1 VIFPPKQLYIIPLLR
16 LTKYKNLITLN
27 FKPDF
32 FFVLILLLCFSIL
45 KVDSLIAQTTQTS
58 TISENGWANNSV
70 NTVIFR
76 KNSLVTFQNFQYA
89 AYYDADQFVVL
100 AKRKTGGKTW
110 QVQKTQYKG
119 DATDAH
125 KSISI
130 IVDGTGI
137 LHVAW
142 GQHNND
148 LNYAKGIASGALQI
162 GEKLAMVSEK
172 ENKVSYPEF
181 YKIPGGDLLF
191 FYRDGGSGNGNLMI
205 NRYSVK
211 TKSWTRVQN
220 GMIDGEGKR
229 NAYWQV
235 AIDKSGMLHLS
246 WVWRESPDVASNHD
260 LCYAKSSDG
269 GLTWQK
275 STGEKYNLPIIESNA
290 EYALKIPQKSELIN
304 QTSMYADAN
313 GKVFIAGYWR
323 DIPNEIP
330 QYHIVFNYGQGW
342 KVNALSF
349 RKTPFSLSGGG
360 TKKIPISRPQIIVW
374 PNGKQYAVGILF
386 RDAERGS
393 KASIAINQDIKT
405 NDWRIQDL
413 TTESVGEWE
422 PSYDTELWKYKTI
435 LNLYLQKVNQVDGEG
450 QTVSKPT
457 KINVLQWKPNLE
469 NLQ

>member
-1 VIFPPKQLYIIPLLR
+1 MVFPPKQLYRNPVFR
-16 LTKYKNLITLN
+16 LTKYTNLITLN
-27 FKPDF
+27 FKPGF
-32 FFVLILLLCFSIL
+32 SYVLILLMCLSVL
-45 KVDSLIAQTTQTS
+45 KVDSLKAQTTKIS

-70 NTVIFR
+70 NAVIFR
-76 KNSLVTFQNFQYA
+76 KNSLFTFQNFQYA

-100 AKRKTGGKTW
+100 AKRKTGARTW
-110 QVQKTQYKG
+110 QIQQTQYKG

-142 GQHNND
+142 GQHNNN
-148 LNYAKGIASGALQI
+148 LNYAKGIASGALQL

-181 YKIPGGDLLF
+181 YKLPGGDLLF

-211 TKSWTRVQN
+211 NKSWIRVQS

-235 AIDKSGMLHLS
+235 AIDKSGTLHLS

-260 LCYAKSSDG
+260 LGYAKSSDG

-304 QTSMYADAN
+304 QTSMYADAE
-313 GKVFIAGYWR
+313 GKIFIASYWR
-323 DIPNEIP
+323 EPTDSVP
-330 QYHIVFNYGQGW
+330 QYHIVFNDGKNW
-342 KVNALSF
+342 RINALSF

-374 PNGKQYAVGILF
+374 PNKKRYAVGILF
-386 RDAERGS
+386 RDEERGN
-393 KASIAINQDIKT
+393 KASIALNQDIYT
-405 NDWRIQDL
+405 NKWKIKDL
-413 TTESVGEWE
+413 TTESLGDWE

-435 LNLYLQKVNQVDGEG
+435 LNLYLQQVNQVDGEG
-450 QTVSKPT
+450 QMVSKPT
-457 KINVLQWKPNLE
+457 KIDVIQWKPNLE
-469 NLQ
+469 N